1 MRGGRRDLNGYVDTA
16 IAIQITEESKT
27 TEMMLGN
34 QRQIQGQPV
43 PGAD

>member
-34 QRQIQGQPV
+34 
-43 PGAD
+43 